1 VIPFRRLRP
10 LAAVVTA
17 FTVAHSITLI
27 ASAFDMAPSALWFPP
42 LIETLIAASIVYMA
56 IENITGAHLQRR
68 WVVTFAFGLVHGFGF
83 SFALRESLQFAGAH
97 LLTSLLAFNVG
108 VELGQLLV
116 LIVLLPLL
124 AFLFARVV
132 DERVGTILLSAFIA
146 HTAWHWLTDRWAV
159 LVQYSVQWPVFDAAF
174 LASLLRWAML
184 AVLAVLAAW
193 LVRPL
198 VEPRR
203 AREKSVAES

>member
-1 VIPFRRLRP
+1 
-10 LAAVVTA
+10 
-17 FTVAHSITLI
+17 
-27 ASAFDMAPSALWFPP
+27 MWFPP

-83 SFALRESLQFAGAH
+83 SFALRESLQFAGSH

-116 LIVLLPLL
+116 LVVICRRSAAVH
-124 AFLFARVV
+124 AVV
-132 DERVGTILLSAFIA
+132 DERVGHHHPVGVRRPHRVALA
-146 HTAWHWLTDRWAV
+146 DRAV
-159 LVQYSVQWPVFDAAF
+159 GGARAVSGCMAGRSTWRFVAT
-174 LASLLRWAML
+174 LLRWAML
-184 AVLAVLAAW
+184 LVLAVLAAW

-198 VEPRR
+198 VGAAPRR
-203 AREKSVAES
+203 AETGRAEL